1 MADKAKS
8 EIKPFVYIAVGIAA
22 VGGLLFGYDTGAISG
37 AILFIK
43 KQFSLSATMEEIVVS
58 AVLIGAVMG
67 AALGV
72 SCAPK
77 MTPAAGI
84 DFPVKKGG
92 KSDEEAIQ

>member
-1 MADKAKS
+1 
-8 EIKPFVYIAVGIAA
+8 
-22 VGGLLFGYDTGAISG
+22 
-37 AILFIK
+37 
-43 KQFSLSATMEEIVVS
+43 
-58 AVLIGAVMG
+58 VL
-67 AALGV
+67 

>member
-1 MADKAKS
+1 MSRWIDKRHKH
-8 EIKPFVYIAVGIAA
+8 
-22 VGGLLFGYDTGAISG
+22 
-37 AILFIK
+37 
-43 KQFSLSATMEEIVVS
+43 
-58 AVLIGAVMG
+58 
-67 AALGV
+67 AL